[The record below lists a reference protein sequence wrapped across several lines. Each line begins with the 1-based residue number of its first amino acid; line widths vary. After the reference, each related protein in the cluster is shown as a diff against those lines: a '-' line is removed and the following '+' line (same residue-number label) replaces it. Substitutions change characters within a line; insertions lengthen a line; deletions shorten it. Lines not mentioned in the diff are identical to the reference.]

1 LKQRSISCI
10 LRSIH
15 AQKVSII
22 FKSDDGTEY
31 FYLGDLP
38 SDGTIPACLFLAGF
52 DQMIMRYKNR
62 ECILEEKHKRD
73 VMIITSGIILPTIML
88 NGSISARWRISGAK
102 LITVPFVKM
111 TKETRSTVA
120 EFGKKLLEDAAG
132 ITQVVFE

>member
-1 LKQRSISCI
+1 
-10 LRSIH
+10 
-15 AQKVSII
+15 
-22 FKSDDGTEY
+22 
-31 FYLGDLP
+31 
-38 SDGTIPACLFLAGF
+38 
-52 DQMIMRYKNR
+52 MIMRYKNR